1 MPNMR
6 PKISIILILIWV
18 VQISA
23 RYNYYKPKYNPNYQF
38 RYAQA
43 KAKNDEFIYSEK
55 YSRAYIDTDGSIK
68 FRGDGKFSSTRKIPT
83 NLFIFEKLIF

>member
-1 MPNMR
+1 ML
-6 PKISIILILIWV
+6 PKLSIILIWAV
-18 VQISA
+18 SSSA